1 MKFYDIDDALDVAI
15 TQGDKPLRI
24 KLEIDLRKNGEF
36 VTVPEFDILQAD
48 FYGLKEVAGGT
59 TARGEILLNNLNCQY
74 VTNQGYAAELRVYF
88 TVGEGLSWV
97 HRFTLFVNDQ
107 GFQDI
112 REGRRRMV
120 RLVLRDRSAALQKSD
135 ENRDWSTANSFTYI
149 TICDKSQPENS
160 LLHLIAKRA
169 GLQTNDIDCCTIPLT
184 LPYVK
189 LTKNI
194 WAELSALATAYRCHL
209 ECATEKPLVFA
220 HSPYQI
226 ETLQSDE
233 DSYFFTGENIYYL
246 RETER
251 ADQYRNTVRLKI
263 NLPVSLQKQTIWQYT
278 DTPVLYMSSMAAYYP
293 FRENTM
299 REIEYEGYEAH
310 YIIRDETG
318 KERNVIYADNI
329 DTKEE
334 AEARLS
340 AQGGQFNYGQYDVST
355 NHDKALVTL
364 EHDGDSDLINAS
376 IFGRPIVLDIN
387 RSCFGHDDEA
397 VTQYGTCSMNVTGTY
412 FSGDDVDGKPQYE
425 DWVAREL
432 SDRLIRKHEL
442 TIKTHRAV
450 FHARI
455 GATVQVHTVAKNYSG
470 VVNALSYHF
479 KKGAAFSASFKL
491 EVANGQ

>member
-1 MKFYDIDDALDVAI
+1 MKFYDIDDALDLAI
-15 TQGDKPLRI
+15 TQGDTPLRI
-24 KLEIDLRKNGEF
+24 KLEIDFSKSGEF
-36 VTVPEFDILQAD
+36 VTVPEHDIVQAD
-48 FYGLKEVAGGT
+48 FYGLKEVSGGA
-59 TARGEILLNNLNCQY
+59 TARGEIIISNEQLAICIGNGAGCE
-74 VTNQGYAAELRVYF
+74 ARVFF
-88 TVGEGLSWV
+88 TVGDGLSWV
-97 HRFTLFVNDQ
+97 HRFTLFVNDS
-107 GFQDI
+107 GFQYV
-112 REGRRRMV
+112 RESRKKRI
-120 RLVLRDRSAALQKSD
+120 RLVLRDRSAALKKSD
-135 ENRDWSTANSFTYI
+135 ENRDWTTANTFTYI
-149 TICDKSQPENS
+149 TICDKSQPDNS

-220 HSPYQI
+220 HSPYQS

-233 DSYFFTGENIYYL
+233 DSYIFTGENIFYL

-251 ADQYRNTVRLKI
+251 AEQYRNTVRLKI
-263 NLPVSLQKQTIWQYT
+263 NLPVSLEKQVIWRYV
-278 DTPVLYMSSMAAYYP
+278 DTPVLYTSSMMAYYP
-293 FRENTM
+293 FREHTS
-299 REIEYEGYEAH
+299 REIEHEGYEAH
-310 YIIRDETG
+310 YVIRDETG

-334 AEARLS
+334 AEERLS
-340 AQGGQFNYGQYDVST
+340 SQGGSFSYGQYDVTT

-364 EHDGDSDLINAS
+364 EYDGDSDLLNAS
-376 IFGRPIVLDIN
+376 IHGRPIVLDIN
-387 RSCFGHDDEA
+387 RSCFGSDQNA
-397 VTQYGTCSMNVTGTY
+397 IALYGTCSMNVTGTY

-455 GATVQVHTVAKNYSG
+455 GATVQVHTQAKNYTG

-479 KKGAAFSASFKL
+479 KKGAAFTASFNL
-491 EVANGQ
+491 EVSNEQ